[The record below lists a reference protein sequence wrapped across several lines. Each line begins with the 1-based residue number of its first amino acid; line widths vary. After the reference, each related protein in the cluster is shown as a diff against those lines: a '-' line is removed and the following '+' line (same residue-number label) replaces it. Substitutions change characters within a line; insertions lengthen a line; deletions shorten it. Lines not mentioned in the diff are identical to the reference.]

1 VLRDILNQQLFHS
14 LTGTADK
21 LIRRENNENHRVKE
35 CQEGLTRSAAEPRR
49 ECPVRRLRPRAGG
62 EQRSGSDRAAG
73 RRAARAEG
81 RHGAGDVSAA
91 AGLKA
96 AMGGSGASLIRFAS
110 LPPDAAEEEGERVR
124 ERGASLS
131 GGPDAPRRPAVLREP
146 SLGGSSAEQV
156 RSGQVGLSRTDRPVG
171 TQQCHRGRRRSSGI
185 WGSLPAAVSPRVWR
199 RRNPGSIESVRGGH
213 HELGARSVLHRP
225 GGDPGLGIPY
235 YFPRSLCS
243 SSFVPVIANFFL
255 SSASR
260 RPASTEIGNPMP
272 DRARKM
278 LTALVTLGKFQIT
291 ARDLLQ
297 I

>member
-1 VLRDILNQQLFHS
+1 MLRDILNQQLFHS
-14 LTGTADK
+14 LTGTVDK

-49 ECPVRRLRPRAGG
+49 ECPVRRLRPRASG

-73 RRAARAEG
+73 RRTARAEG

-124 ERGASLS
+124 ERPSLS

-171 TQQCHRGRRRSSGI
+171 SRTARSSVTEVDDEAVGSGDLSPQQCHRGF
-185 WGSLPAAVSPRVWR
+185 
-199 RRNPGSIESVRGGH
+199 GG
-213 HELGARSVLHRP
+213 EEIL
-225 GGDPGLGIPY
+225 DP
-235 YFPRSLCS
+235 
-243 SSFVPVIANFFL
+243 
-255 SSASR
+255 
-260 RPASTEIGNPMP
+260 
-272 DRARKM
+272 
-278 LTALVTLGKFQIT
+278 
-291 ARDLLQ
+291 
-297 I
+297 

>member
-1 VLRDILNQQLFHS
+1 MLRDILNQQLFHS
-14 LTGTADK
+14 LTGTVDK

-73 RRAARAEG
+73 RRTARAEG
-81 RHGAGDVSAA
+81 RHGAGDVSA
-91 AGLKA
+91 KA

-171 TQQCHRGRRRSSGI
+171 
-185 WGSLPAAVSPRVWR
+185 
-199 RRNPGSIESVRGGH
+199 
-213 HELGARSVLHRP
+213 
-225 GGDPGLGIPY
+225 
-235 YFPRSLCS
+235 
-243 SSFVPVIANFFL
+243 
-255 SSASR
+255 SR
-260 RPASTEIGNPMP
+260 
-272 DRARKM
+272 
-278 LTALVTLGKFQIT
+278 T
-291 ARDLLQ
+291 ARR
-297 I
+297 